1 MAMVLLVILSLVLI
15 GVLWLR
21 FDTLTAQ
28 MGQTQDHLR
37 NQLFNYDALSAEMK
51 LLQRR
56 VALLERPVAAPSVHD
71 TVSPT
76 DSERVA
82 EQTVLPEPPSLLIER
97 EIPVEQIVVPTQE
110 SRTPPP
116 SLPAP
121 ETPVAET
128 VSQPS
133 FASVT
138 QFRDARNWEEM
149 IGGNLLNKLGALV
162 LVIGIALFLSYSL
175 AHMGAF
181 GRAFTGLGVSAT
193 MLAGGLW
200 RERKGEYRMFARGVI
215 AAGWASL
222 YFTSYAMHALP
233 ATREIES
240 PGFGLAF
247 MLAVAAAMVFHSLRY
262 RVQSLTSLAYG
273 CIFAALALSD
283 LTAFTVAALAPIAA
297 SLLYVGRRFRWYGLA
312 VFGAASTYAV
322 FLTRPATGAP
332 LMTIESMLL
341 LFWLMFEAFDLLRI
355 SAREPSEQVHDAF
368 FALNALAGLGAS
380 AAIWYRMEPESMWQ
394 FCAASAMLY
403 LISTVIRVLLGER
416 SRYEVTLSLSA
427 LLCGLAI
434 FSKVSGIWTSMALML
449 EAETLFLAGH
459 YLRLRFART
468 LSLLGF
474 AASLVLMPENSASTV
489 VLGATIDNWAPPLT
503 LLALLLY
510 VNRWLAKEAF
520 YFSYAAS
527 SFLALV
533 LGMELPWR
541 YVGTAWLGLGVLLFE
556 FGWRKERLEFRAQ
569 AYALGILGVA
579 GDAFGLL
586 GPNYIRPL
594 WVYAVGTILS
604 FGAAVRATRFLRGL
618 PEQERE
624 GLRFGGAAGT
634 AVLGGL
640 FLSKLVPEAYWGLAW
655 LGASVVL
662 SELAYRRLPPEMG
675 FSAGALNL
683 VGLSAV
689 LLEHANTIQKSPDV
703 ATWSSLAG
711 AATAYYWLAAR
722 TARSEQPGRLL
733 LRSLSSSVASALS
746 LVTLWMVLP
755 NLYVPVA
762 FAALALVFVELGW
775 MLRIPA
781 FTLQGRILS
790 LAAPSFL
797 ATMTLF
803 GNSPTDL
810 TGRAPNA
817 LLIASLHWYLWFR
830 YRRDETAF
838 LHGWLA
844 AVVAATLVP
853 LDYPDYKLALWSLLG
868 CALASAAKQFGS
880 RHLRWQVM
888 LLAGVAAAFGIFG
901 DAPFWQ
907 RCIVVAWFFLAL
919 LLEPRDE
926 EGGWLRQGY
935 SLAIA
940 LFAASSLFRE
950 VSGGMLTLSWG
961 LEGIALLGAGFAVRE
976 RMLRLAGLALLLGC
990 IGKLF
995 AYDLRSLE
1003 TFFRILSF
1011 IGLGLILLAVSW
1023 IYTRFKQQ
1031 LRRFL

>member
-1 MAMVLLVILSLVLI
+1 MVLLLIMGLVLI
-15 GVLWLR
+15 GLLWLR
-21 FDTLTAQ
+21 FDTLSARV
-28 MGQTQDHLR
+28 GQTQDQLLSWLR
-37 NQLFNYDALSAEMK
+37 SYDELSVEMQLLK
-51 LLQRR
+51 RR
-56 VALLERPVAAPSVHD
+56 VALLEKPIPASPVEKTTPATEPEPV
-71 TVSPT
+71 V
-76 DSERVA
+76 
-82 EQTVLPEPPSLLIER
+82 EQTVFPEPPVLSVEP
-97 EIPVEQIVVPTQE
+97 EIAVEQQVVPVQE
-110 SRTPPP
+110 SPTLPPP
-116 SLPAP
+116 LPGP
-121 ETPVAET
+121 EAPVAEP
-128 VSQPS
+128 VPPPS

-138 QFRDARNWEEM
+138 QARDTRNWEEM

-181 GRAFTGLGVSAT
+181 GRAFTGLGVSAA
-193 MLAGGLW
+193 MLTGGLW
-200 RERKGEYRMFARGVI
+200 RERKEEYRMFARGVI

-233 ATREIES
+233 ATRVIES

-262 RVQSLTSLAYG
+262 RVQSLTALAYG

-283 LTAFTVAALAPIAA
+283 LTTFTVAALAPIAA
-297 SLLYVGRRFRWYGLA
+297 SLLYLGRRFRWYGLA
-312 VFGAASTYAV
+312 LFGAASTYAV

-332 LMTIESMLL
+332 LMTIQAMLL
-341 LFWLMFEAFDLLRI
+341 LFWVMFEAFDLLRI
-355 SAREPSEQVHDAF
+355 SVREASEPVHEAL

-394 FCAASAMLY
+394 FCAGSAMLY
-403 LISTVIRVLLGER
+403 LLSTVIRVLLGER
-416 SRYEVTLSLSA
+416 SRYEVTLSISA

-434 FSKVSGIWTSMALML
+434 FSKVTGIWTSLALML
-449 EAETLFLAGH
+449 EAETLFLVGH

-474 AASLVLMPENSASTV
+474 AASLAFMAGNSASTA

-503 LLALLLY
+503 LLALLFY

-541 YVGTAWLGLGVLLFE
+541 YVGTAWLALGVLLFE
-556 FGWRKERLEFRAQ
+556 FGWRKDRLEFRAQ
-569 AYALGILGVA
+569 AYALGVLGVA
-579 GDAFGLL
+579 GSAFGFLD
-586 GPNYIRPL
+586 PNYIRPL

-604 FGAAVRATRFLRGL
+604 FCGAVRATSFLRGL
-618 PEQERE
+618 PETERE
-624 GLRFGGAAGT
+624 GLRFGGAVGT
-634 AVLGGL
+634 AALGAL
-640 FLSKLVPEAYWGLAW
+640 FLGKLIPEAYWGVAW

-662 SELAYRRLPPEMG
+662 AELAFRRLPPEMA

-683 VGLSAV
+683 VGLSA
-689 LLEHANTIQKSPDV
+689 LLLRHADGIQKSPDV
-703 ATWSSLAG
+703 ATWTSVAG
-711 AATAYYWLAAR
+711 AAAAYYWLAAR
-722 TARSEQPGRLL
+722 TARSDQPGRLL
-733 LRSLSSSVASALS
+733 LRSLSSYLASTLS
-746 LVTLWMVLP
+746 LITLWMVLP

-762 FAALALVFVELGW
+762 FAALALAFVELGW
-775 MLRIPA
+775 MLQIPA
-781 FTLQGRILS
+781 FTLQGQILS

-797 ATMTLF
+797 AAMTLF
-803 GNSPTDL
+803 GDNSTDL
-810 TGRAPNA
+810 TGRVPNA
-817 LLIASLHWYLWFR
+817 LLIASQHWYLWYR
-830 YRRDETAF
+830 NRRDETAF

-844 AVVAATLVP
+844 AAVAATLVP
-853 LDYPDYKLALWSLLG
+853 LDYPDYRLALWSLLG
-868 CALASAAKQFGS
+868 CALACAAKQFGS
-880 RHLRWQVM
+880 RQLRWQVA
-888 LLAGVAAAFGIFG
+888 LLASVAAISGIVE
-901 DAPFWQ
+901 DAAFWQ
-907 RCIVVAWFFLAL
+907 RCVVVVWYFVAL

-926 EGGWLRQGY
+926 EGSWLRQGY

-940 LFAASSLFRE
+940 VFAASSLFHE

-990 IGKLF
+990 IAKLF

-1011 IGLGLILLAVSW
+1011 IGLGVILLAVSW
-1023 IYTRFKQQ
+1023 IYTRFKEQ
-1031 LRRFL
+1031 LRRYL